1 MCPIEPPSIAAD
13 SPFSI
18 TALSRNHSNIFIIS
32 PVYSSSWCPHKLL
45 HWKMPLSKWW
55 LGIWE
60 MKNNIQQCIPWYVLS
75 LGNKQTFHLGG
86 KNIIDDICGW
96 LSPMYPHHVEKL
108 TWWFNIHMKNQHV
121 PTHHMS
127 SGLKIEG
134 FEAWNSEKVL
144 VQSSIFNLHP
154 PRFFPRKI
162 QHFEWFS
169 IRGFYWGPHRPT
181 ISPWVH
187 DWVSPARWPKT
198 LPVWQGMTRMAWNAM
213 PRCRGTGGKER
224 ATDRCCEWWHLNGE
238 WWYSGVINWYSFIGH
253 NTIANMRGFH

>member
-60 MKNNIQQCIPWYVLS
+60 MKNNIQQCIPWYVPS

-121 PTHHMS
+121 STHHMS

-144 VQSSIFNLHP
+144 VQSSIFIPQGFSHEKSNISNGFPSVVSIGAPIVPRYLHGSMTEFP
-154 PRFFPRKI
+154 PPGGQRHCPCGR
-162 QHFEWFS
+162 
-169 IRGFYWGPHRPT
+169 
-181 ISPWVH
+181 
-187 DWVSPARWPKT
+187 AWPGWRET
-198 LPVWQGMTRMAWNAM
+198 QCPGAA
-213 PRCRGTGGKER
+213 ER
-224 ATDRCCEWWHLNGE
+224 AERKGRRIGAVNGGT
-238 WWYSGVINWYSFIGH
+238 WMVNGDIVVL
-253 NTIANMRGFH
+253 